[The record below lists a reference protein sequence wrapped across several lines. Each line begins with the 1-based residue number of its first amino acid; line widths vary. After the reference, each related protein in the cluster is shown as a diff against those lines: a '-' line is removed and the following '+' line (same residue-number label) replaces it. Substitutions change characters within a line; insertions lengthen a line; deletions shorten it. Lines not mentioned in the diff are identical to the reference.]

1 MKKRIGAAFAVTALL
16 LGLTACATEGGGSTP
31 ASSQTTSPDSQT
43 SSGGTQESYINTL
56 PRNRGPAGE
65 VGELPPMTL
74 TENDVLT
81 IKDGVF
87 MLEGKP
93 FAEISFNKFD
103 LFTQLI
109 DPLLKGDPSTYE
121 TMLKKQDQALA
132 ELHEMGF
139 RSIRVFMSP
148 WAPSDTKNAWY
159 NVQGILFKAMDD
171 VVGMCEKYDIK
182 IVWCLGL
189 TSFVEKWMVTGG
201 WELGEY
207 QMRELIAD
215 ENSIARQEM
224 YKYLDGIIQRYRN
237 SKAVLTWELANE
249 ISLDADIMPDTKTY
263 EDQRMPTLKDVAT
276 FYDQVAQRIHQN
288 DPLRLVNSG
297 GSSMRESQWNQYVNN
312 SWQKDTEEEQYK
324 ALEFLYKDSACD
336 IIDIHWYA
344 NNKLGNTCLLYTSV
358 PSGLNAD
365 TGVYGQDAIQADLT
379 ITFTAMK
386 PGLLNGPATAL
397 CGQVEVA
404 AIGIDER
411 LVDQYAGGQTIIDW
425 RCV

>member
-31 ASSQTTSPDSQT
+31 AASQTTSPDSQT

-224 YKYLDGIIQRYRN
+224 YKYLDGIIQR
-237 SKAVLTWELANE
+237 
-249 ISLDADIMPDTKTY
+249 
-263 EDQRMPTLKDVAT
+263 
-276 FYDQVAQRIHQN
+276 
-288 DPLRLVNSG
+288 
-297 GSSMRESQWNQYVNN
+297 
-312 SWQKDTEEEQYK
+312 
-324 ALEFLYKDSACD
+324 
-336 IIDIHWYA
+336 
-344 NNKLGNTCLLYTSV
+344 
-358 PSGLNAD
+358 
-365 TGVYGQDAIQADLT
+365 
-379 ITFTAMK
+379 
-386 PGLLNGPATAL
+386 
-397 CGQVEVA
+397 
-404 AIGIDER
+404 
-411 LVDQYAGGQTIIDW
+411 
-425 RCV
+425 